1 MEKPKWLV
9 PSAGR
14 GGLKISDSRFLSRES
29 SDIRVVWVPA
39 EVVELG
45 LATLSSFMDSS
56 VLAVASL

>member
-14 GGLKISDSRFLSRES
+14 GGSKISDSRLSSKDS
-29 SDIRVVWVPA
+29 SDIKVVWVPA

-56 VLAVASL
+56 VLAAASP